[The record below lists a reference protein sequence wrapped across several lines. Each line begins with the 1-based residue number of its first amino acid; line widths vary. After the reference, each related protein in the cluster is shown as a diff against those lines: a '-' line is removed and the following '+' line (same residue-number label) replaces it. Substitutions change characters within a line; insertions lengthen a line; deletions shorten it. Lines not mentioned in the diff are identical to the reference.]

1 MRLQGGCCAFVSV
14 IGVALAA
21 GPASAGITMVGDPGG
36 TTVIGA
42 RIQNGA
48 AGSGLGNFK
57 GEIFQSDP
65 SSPNATM
72 FAPGGNPAWNYGSSY
87 NFEMDY
93 TASTGKMT
101 LSIDFGS
108 GGGVHNIPVTFGS
121 LVGTEFSF
129 LKISATNNDLS
140 NVTISNL
147 SINGT
152 SLVDVTTS
160 LGPVSAFYANL
171 DASNN
176 PISFGD
182 TIDVKGSF
190 VFSASGGTVDI
201 PRFDIDLL
209 GSTGTGGDGN
219 GGGGGQTGGGHA
231 PEPSAFLT
239 FGVLALIGGT
249 GLLVRRRRLAIVAG

>member
-1 MRLQGGCCAFVSV
+1 
-14 IGVALAA
+14 
-21 GPASAGITMVGDPGG
+21 MVGDPGG
-36 TTVIGA
+36 TTVVGA

-72 FAPGGNPAWNYGSSY
+72 FAPGGNPAWNYGTSY

-93 TASTGKMT
+93 TASTGLMK

-108 GGGVHNIPVTFGS
+108 GGVQEIPVTFNS
-121 LVGTEFSF
+121 LAGTEFDF
-129 LKISATNNDLS
+129 LKISATNNASS

-152 SLVDVTTS
+152 ALVDVTTS

-176 PISFGD
+176 PISLGD

-209 GSTGTGGDGN
+209 GATGTGGNGNGN
-219 GGGGGQTGGGHA
+219 GGGGPTGGNHA
-231 PEPSAFLT
+231 PEPSTLIT
-239 FGVLALIGGT
+239 FGVLAMLGGA
-249 GLLVRRRRLAIVAG
+249 GHVARRRRLATAAG

>member
-1 MRLQGGCCAFVSV
+1 MRLPGGCCAFVSV
-14 IGVALAA
+14 VGVALATQ
-21 GPASAGITMVGDPGG
+21 PAFSGIAMVGDPGG

-48 AGSGLGNFK
+48 AGTGLTNFK

-65 SSPNATM
+65 STPNATM
-72 FAPGGNPAWNYGSSY
+72 FAPGGNPAWNYGSTY

-93 TASTGKMT
+93 TASTGLMK

-108 GGGVHNIPVTFGS
+108 GGGGIQNIPVTFDT
-121 LVGTEFSF
+121 LVGTEFKF
-129 LKISATNNDLS
+129 MKISATNNDLS

-152 SLVDVTTS
+152 SLVDVTTT

-176 PISFGD
+176 PIAFGD

-209 GSTGTGGDGN
+209 GSTGN
-219 GGGGGQTGGGHA
+219 GGGGGGGGGGNGGAA
-231 PEPSAFLT
+231 PEPST
-239 FGVLALIGGT
+239 FVTFGLLAMIGGAGVLA
-249 GLLVRRRRLAIVAG
+249 RRRRLAIVAG